1 MPGEPFRSVAD
12 VAPAM
17 LWVTDAS
24 DRCVYV
30 SRQWLTFTGRSADE
44 AAGDGWLETIHPDD
58 REQAADG
65 FEEAVARRQPIQLDY
80 RLRTAEGDYR
90 WVLDTA
96 RPRFDDDSRFIGY
109 VGLIVD
115 IHERR
120 DAQARL
126 RESDERYRAIVESQ
140 AEMICRFR
148 PDGEIL
154 FANGTY
160 ARAVGTTP
168 EGLVGQPF
176 WRYVA
181 AAEHDSVRAM
191 LDRLRPDHPEVRIE
205 NRFEAHDG
213 PRWTLWTNRALAF
226 DDAGRAA
233 EVQSTG
239 IDITE
244 RKRVEQ
250 RLRENEERLRLALL
264 GGGMGMWDM
273 VLSENRVIWNE
284 RQRALW
290 GFMVEDGPG
299 NADAVF
305 AAIHPDDR
313 DRVVRECREVAEGE
327 SPLFDTEFRVV
338 HPDGSVHWLAGLGAP
353 AGGDRIIG
361 VNYDITA
368 RRESADQ
375 TRRSEALLSAVLDAL
390 PVAVVIADADGRIV
404 RDNEASRELWGVPPE
419 TEGWEQYSDWVGWWP
434 DTGKRI
440 AAGEWAMT
448 RALKDGEVTQGELI
462 RNQKFG
468 SGEQRLYLNNV
479 APVRDGEGR
488 IVGGVGAML
497 DVTDRLDAERALR
510 ESEER
515 MRLAQQAAGIG
526 SFEWDI
532 RAGVNTWS
540 PECEALYGLEAG
552 TFEGTYQA
560 WAEKVHPD
568 DLPEAERRV
577 QQSLRTGDLQAEWRA
592 VLPDG
597 SDRWL
602 AARGRVLHDD
612 AGEPVRMIG
621 VHVDITDRKRG
632 EQALERSRDELER
645 RVEQRTAE
653 LRERAQQLRQLSSE
667 LTLAEQRERRRLA
680 QVLHDHLQQL
690 LVAAKLG
697 LNMLERK
704 TGDELAE
711 GIDHATD
718 LIDQAIESSRSL
730 TVELAPPIL
739 HEAGLPAG
747 LAWLTRWMFDRH
759 NLRVK
764 AHIDD
769 DAAPE
774 REDVRILVFQAAREL
789 LFNVVK
795 HAGVD
800 VATVRLTAEDGERLR
815 LVVSD
820 PGRGFD
826 PRGTT
831 WQRPTDGGFG
841 LLSIRERLAALG
853 GSFKIEAKQGK
864 GSKFTIVAPLRNA
877 DEPGADAP
885 PPATRERQRVQRPL
899 RPPRSRNGQILI
911 VLADDH
917 DIVRQGLYSLVNA
930 EPDMRVVGEAGDGAE
945 AVEQAE
951 SLQPDVVLMD
961 FSMPEMDG
969 VQATRAIRE
978 QMPGVQVI
986 GLSMYEEPDRA
997 DAMKS
1002 AGAAAYL
1009 SKSGRSET
1017 LLQTIREVHAAAAP
1031 TKASST

>member
-30 SRQWLTFTGRSADE
+30 SPQWLTFTGRSAVE
-44 AAGDGWLETIHPDD
+44 AAGDGWLEIIHPDD

-80 RLRTAEGDYR
+80 RLRTAAGDYR

-96 RPRFDDDSRFIGY
+96 RPRFDDDGRFIGY

-140 AEMICRFR
+140 TEMICRFR
-148 PDGEIL
+148 PGGEIL
-154 FANGTY
+154 FANGGY

-168 EGLVGQPF
+168 EELVGQPF
-176 WRYVA
+176 WPFVA

-191 LDRLRPDHPEVRIE
+191 LDRLSPDHPEVRIE

-213 PRWTLWTNRALAF
+213 TRWTLWTNRALVF
-226 DDAGRAA
+226 DDAGRPA

-264 GGGMGMWDM
+264 GGGMGMWDL

-313 DRVVRECREVAEGE
+313 DRVVRECREVAEAE

-353 AGGDRIIG
+353 AGGGRIIG

-390 PVAVVIADADGRIV
+390 PVGVVIADADGRIV

-434 DTGKRI
+434 DTGERLK
-440 AAGEWAMT
+440 AHEWAMT
-448 RALKDGEVTQGELI
+448 RALHHGEVTRGELI
-462 RNQKFG
+462 RNQKFDG
-468 SGEQRLYLNNV
+468 DEQRLFLNNV

-488 IVGGVGAML
+488 IVGGVAAML
-497 DVTDRLDAERALR
+497 DVTGRLDTERALG

-515 MRLAQQAAGIG
+515 FRTLADNMSQFAWMADPDGAVFWYNQRWYAYTGTDLEQMRGWG
-526 SFEWDI
+526 W
-532 RAGVNTWS
+532 T
-540 PECEALYGLEAG
+540 
-552 TFEGTYQA
+552 
-560 WAEKVHPD
+560 KVHH
-568 DLPEAERRV
+568 PEHVDRV
-577 QQSLRTGDLQAEWRA
+577 VTKFARHVEQGIPWEDTFPLRAKDGEYRWFLSRA
-592 VLPDG
+592 VP
-597 SDRWL
+597 
-602 AARGRVLHDD
+602 
-612 AGEPVRMIG
+612 I
-621 VHVDITDRKRG
+621 RG
-632 EQALERSRDELER
+632 EQGEILRWFGTNTDVTQQREAEQALTRGRDELEQ

-653 LRERAQQLRQLSSE
+653 LKKRAEQLRRLSSE

-697 LNMLERK
+697 LNMLGRK
-704 TGDELAE
+704 TGDELTE

-718 LIDQAIESSRSL
+718 LIDQAIASSRSL

-747 LAWLTRWMFDRH
+747 LAWLSRWMLDRH

-800 VATVRLTAEDGERLR
+800 IATVRLTAEDGERLR

-826 PRGTT
+826 AKRAT
-831 WQRPTDGGFG
+831 RHNATDGGFG

-853 GSFKIEAKQGK
+853 GSFEIETVEGR
-864 GSKFTIVAPLRNA
+864 GSKFTIVAPLRNTDDPVA
-877 DEPGADAP
+877 GTP
-885 PPATRERQRVQRPL
+885 PEAARGRPRVRRPQP
-899 RPPRSRNGQILI
+899 PPRSRNGQILI

-917 DIVRQGLYSLVNA
+917 DIVRQGLYALVNA

-1031 TKASST
+1031 TTASNT